1 MDQFYRRLLDCMSAP
16 QRWRQAGLG
25 FPNSDIHCS
34 YCGCISYEIHDL
46 FAATALPR
54 RAPVPAALLAKLAQ
68 IERRIDLVVSRFISL
83 QRCRGNGELSSVSVR
98 ERCATRAVWA
108 SERASQ
114 RLRLGYTVARCTRGH
129 VCQRRKWIAMSLWP
143 MCRIPDEFAD
153 VLEAAVSQNTA
164 FPTSGIRSDV
174 GSVFL
179 LRVATVSV

>member
-98 ERCATRAVWA
+98 ERCATRAV
-108 SERASQ
+108 
-114 RLRLGYTVARCTRGH
+114 
-129 VCQRRKWIAMSLWP
+129 
-143 MCRIPDEFAD
+143 
-153 VLEAAVSQNTA
+153 
-164 FPTSGIRSDV
+164 
-174 GSVFL
+174 
-179 LRVATVSV
+179 